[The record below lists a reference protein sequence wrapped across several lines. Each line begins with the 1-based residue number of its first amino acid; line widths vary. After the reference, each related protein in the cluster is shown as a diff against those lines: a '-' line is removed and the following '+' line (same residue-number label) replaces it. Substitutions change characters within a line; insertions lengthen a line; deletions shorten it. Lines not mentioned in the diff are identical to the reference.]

1 MSKIKQHYQAIDD
14 YAMDNLYDYQALLYQ
29 EELESRGEYIMTKE
43 EEIAYNK
50 YMEGKLCGNQET
62 AVHTSIDSN
71 LRNGQSI
78 TGSNATLK
86 YRKRKS
92 VE

>member
-29 EELESRGEYIMTKE
+29 EELESRGEYIMTEE

-50 YMEGKLCGNQET
+50 YMEGKLCGEQANT
-62 AVHTSIDSN
+62 AHTSIDMN
-71 LRNGQSI
+71 LKDGRLS
-78 TGSNATLK
+78 TGDNATPK

-92 VE
+92 IK